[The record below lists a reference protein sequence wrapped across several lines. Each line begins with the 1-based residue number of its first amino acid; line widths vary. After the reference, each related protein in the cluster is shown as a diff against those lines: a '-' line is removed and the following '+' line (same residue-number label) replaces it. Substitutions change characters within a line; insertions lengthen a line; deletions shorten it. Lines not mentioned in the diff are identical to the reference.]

1 MKFLALLPV
10 QVPLLLVQVPLLLEL
25 LLELPYPGR
34 PYSLVLL
41 ASFLALFALL
51 KFLNTSF

>member
-10 QVPLLLVQVPLLLEL
+10 QVLLLLVQALLLEL